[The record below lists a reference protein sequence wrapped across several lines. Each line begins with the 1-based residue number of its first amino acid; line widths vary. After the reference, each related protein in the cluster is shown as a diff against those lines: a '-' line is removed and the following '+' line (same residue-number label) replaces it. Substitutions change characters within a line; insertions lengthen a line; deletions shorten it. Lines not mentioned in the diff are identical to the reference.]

1 MARRP
6 QIQQFAA
13 PSQANLTPVSTP
25 VETYIKPTV
34 QDQAPSELSQF
45 LTAITP
51 ALEVQAEQTKLDRL
65 KKEREIANGIQRNK
79 EAQLSRKKDELLG
92 NLFLEYT
99 KNPDASHAKSK
110 QQVVAERD
118 EYTNNYL
125 GQLREAG
132 VDETL
137 ITQLETEIMTGHS
150 AFINDVWSIGKLEY
164 EQNGQLND
172 LSQSIFNVNA
182 LHSVEGGIDLDVG
195 KQKVHEY
202 VTKFK
207 AANPDISWD
216 MINKALIDKAHD
228 DSVNRPNSPLIAWLG
243 DPTLSGNQ
251 LNNSKFA
258 DKAAAIRERRA
269 DSLKMSETEKRNL
282 VIGNY
287 NTQAAANYFDT
298 DDTSLISIDKEI
310 EVDGVSFTPSTQDIS
325 TSVDVEYGLRITQS
339 MQKVQAIAEDPDLD
353 KATKAARIASITQN
367 EIEPLNRK
375 FFDFYAATNQTPP
388 KVAKGAL
395 DYRLFASK
403 DVTDPDVRAS
413 LESSYKELDTFS
425 KYSGNLETKLGDE
438 YDNFLAVQSLVDN
451 GIMNIADAVG
461 FVQGTAIDPNKTMDV
476 DGDALAD
483 ALDGADWTFGL
494 FNFTNKDEAENL
506 GVMLPDVQRVA
517 GILQQVNPKLSDEQA
532 IQEAVKKVSANYQT
546 VEMPSGKHFMIK
558 VPTNSKQAKA
568 AMSDIQDGMAQI
580 MSDSELVTAIH
591 SELGIEPRYV
601 MSNGEVASRSQLA
614 EERAAGNFPV
624 SVYADQANFELT
636 LAATD
641 NPNQV
646 YVVARTKDGTQS
658 YTLTSINLNSYSKG
672 KLQQLKDSYVT
683 AAKGQLT
690 DELTGKDELDGRGAV
705 VDTVFDIDTSQP
717 EEVFAPEITQVEE
730 VTRLFGAGA
739 DRRTAEAGMRD
750 FMEQQRNELLGRA
763 RIAMQN
769 QGVEPAAAEEAS
781 QNMFD
786 TIFEGLSS
794 MLGIGTTESAETNSS
809 DNIDAN
815 EVETVSI
822 PEPVQQP
829 SETSDRTFSDKQV
842 DINIVQGEDIQS
854 KAANL
859 IQAQEGF
866 KANPY
871 PDGKNK
877 SVGYGFYLPSLEPD
891 EKALIADVNNI
902 TETEAK
908 AVMQLKVS
916 KITDFMTNE
925 VQGFANLPEK
935 AQIAVISM
943 GFQLG
948 RENVRDEWPKFMTAL
963 RKAASLPTNSAQQKK
978 ALKEAST
985 NMLYNVKGG
994 KKTKTNWHTQTP
1006 NRANKMALA
1015 LQGK

>member
-6 QIQQFAA
+6 QVQQFSA
-13 PSQANLTPVSTP
+13 PSQANLTPVATP
-25 VETYIKPTV
+25 VETYIRPTV
-34 QDQAPSELSQF
+34 QEQTASELSQF
-45 LTAITP
+45 LNAITP
-51 ALEVQAEQTKLDRL
+51 ALQFDAEQKKMERL
-65 KKEREIANGIQRNK
+65 KKEREIANGIQANK
-79 EAQLSRKKDELLG
+79 EVQLRMKKDELLG
-92 NLFLEYT
+92 NLLIDYA
-99 KNPDASHAKSK
+99 KNKDASHAKSK
-110 QQVVAERD
+110 EQVVTERNA
-118 EYTNNYL
+118 YTDNYL
-125 GQLREAG
+125 GQLRESG

-150 AFINDVWSIGKLEY
+150 AFINDVWSFGKLKF
-164 EQNGQLND
+164 EQDNQINGLAD
-172 LSQSIFNVNA
+172 SIFSINEQ
-182 LHSVEGGIDLDVG
+182 VELPDGMSLEIGT
-195 KQKVHEY
+195 QKVHEY
-202 VTKFK
+202 ITSFK

-216 MINKALIDKAHD
+216 MINKALIDKAYD
-228 DSVNRPNSPLIAWLG
+228 DSVNRPNSPLIAWLS
-243 DPTLSGNQ
+243 DSNLSGNQ

-258 DKAAAIRERRA
+258 DKAASIRERRA
-269 DSLKMSETEKRNL
+269 DSLKMTATEKRNL

-310 EVDGVSFTPSTQDIS
+310 EVEGVSFTPSTQDIS

-339 MQKVQAIAEDPDLD
+339 IQKMQDISEDPTLD
-353 KATKAARIASITQN
+353 EVTKAARIAAINQN

-413 LESSYKELDTFS
+413 LESSYRELDTFS
-425 KYSGNLETKLGDE
+425 KYNGNLETKLGDE

-451 GIMNIADAVG
+451 GIMDIADAVG
-461 FVQGTAIDPNKTMDV
+461 FVQGTPIDPNKTMDV
-476 DGDALAD
+476 DGDTLAD

-558 VPTNSKQAKA
+558 VPANSKQAKA
-568 AMSDIQDGMAQI
+568 AMSDIQDGMTQI

-601 MSNGEVASRSQLA
+601 MSNGEVASKSQLA

-705 VDTVFDIDTSQP
+705 VDTVFDIDTSQT
-717 EEVFAPEITQVEE
+717 EEVFAPEITQLEE
-730 VTRLFGAGA
+730 ITRLYGAGA
-739 DRRTAEAGMRD
+739 DRRTAEAGVRD

-763 RIAMQN
+763 RILMQN
-769 QGVEPAAAEEAS
+769 EGIDPDVAEEAS
-781 QNMFD
+781 QSIFD
-786 TIFEGLSS
+786 TISEGLSS
-794 MLGIGTTESAETNSS
+794 IFGISAESAEIDSS
-809 DNIDAN
+809 DNIDYT
-815 EVETVSI
+815 EVETVST
-822 PEPVQQP
+822 PEPMQQP

-842 DINIVQGEDIQS
+842 DINTVQGKDIQS

-859 IQAQEGF
+859 IQVQEDF
-866 KANPY
+866 RANPY

-925 VQGFANLPEK
+925 VEGFATLPEK
-935 AQIAVISM
+935 AQMAVISM

-985 NMLYNVKGG
+985 HMLYNVKGR

-1006 NRANKMALA
+1006 NRANEMALA